1 MKLARNIMIGLVLGI
16 LVGVILNAF
25 LPGLFPVLDK
35 YAFKPVGGI
44 FLNLIKMLVVPIVF
58 FSIAV
63 GTMGISDPKKLGR
76 MGAKTIAFFLM
87 TTMMA
92 ISIAMALAFIVR
104 PGVEGVMRDAAGSG
118 FKAVEPPSIM
128 DTLINIIPANPVAAL
143 AEGNMLQIIAFAFLV
158 GLALAMLGERTKA
171 LANLFEQA
179 NEVMMYLVGVV
190 MLTAPYGAFALIAS
204 AVGGQG
210 RDVLASLGMYF
221 VVVLAALFLHVLITY
236 TPAIALL
243 GRMSPLTFFKGWS
256 PAMVVAFSTSSSN
269 GTLPVSMRTAQE
281 NLGVPKEVSS
291 FVQPLGATVNMDG
304 TAIMQGVATVF
315 IAQITGVDLSLS
327 QCITV
332 VLVAT
337 LASIGTAGV
346 PGVGLIM
353 LAMVLQQVGLPLE
366 PIGLILSVDRILD
379 MTRTAVNI
387 TGDAVCAVFVA
398 RSEESRVPARVYAT
412 AESEAQG

>member
-1 MKLARNIMIGLVLGI
+1 MKLARRIIIGLVSGI
-16 LVGVILNAF
+16 LVGIILNAF
-25 LPGLFPVLDK
+25 LPGLFPAIDR

-44 FLNLIKMLVVPIVF
+44 FLNLIRMLVVPIVF

-76 MGAKTIAFFLM
+76 MGAKTLAFFLM
-87 TTMMA
+87 TTMLA
-92 ISIAMALAFIVR
+92 ISIAMALAFILR
-104 PGVEGVMRDAAGSG
+104 PGIRGVMSDTAGTQ

-128 DTLINIIPANPVAAL
+128 DTVINIIPSNPIAAL

-171 LANLFEQA
+171 LANLFDQA
-179 NEVMMYLVGVV
+179 NEVMMYLVGIV

-236 TPAIALL
+236 TSAITLI

-315 IAQITGVDLSLS
+315 IAQITGIDLSLS
-327 QCITV
+327 QVITV

-379 MTRTAVNI
+379 MTRTAVNV
-387 TGDAVCAVFVA
+387 TGDAVCAVCVA
-398 RSEESRVPARVYAT
+398 RSEERRVPVAG
-412 AESEAQG
+412 AQLE

>member
-1 MKLARNIMIGLVLGI
+1 MTLARNIMIGLVLGI
-16 LVGVILNAF
+16 VVGVILNAF
-25 LPGLFPVLDK
+25 LPGIFPAVDK
-35 YAFKPVGGI
+35 YALKPVGGI

-76 MGAKTIAFFLM
+76 IGAKTITFFLM
-87 TTMMA
+87 TTTIA
-92 ISIAMALAFIVR
+92 VSIAMALAFIVR
-104 PGVEGVMRDAAGSG
+104 PGIEGVMRDAAGG
-118 FKAVEPPSIM
+118 RFKAVEPPSIM
-128 DTLINIIPANPVAAL
+128 DTLINIIPTNPVAAL
-143 AEGNMLQIIAFAFLV
+143 AEGNMLQIIAFALLV
-158 GLALAMLGERTKA
+158 GLALAMLGEKTRT

-210 RDVLASLGMYF
+210 RDVLASLAMYF
-221 VVVLAALFLHVLITY
+221 LVVFGALFLHVLITY
-236 TPAIALL
+236 TPAIAFL
-243 GRMSPLTFFKGWS
+243 GRMNPLTFFKGWS

-269 GTLPVSMRTAQE
+269 GTLPVSMKTAQE
-281 NLGVPKEVSS
+281 NLGVPKEISS

-327 QCITV
+327 QCLTV

-337 LASIGTAGV
+337 IASIGTAGV

-353 LAMVLQQVGLPLE
+353 LAMVLQQVGLSLE
-366 PIGLILSVDRILD
+366 PIGLILSVDRMLD

-387 TGDAVCAVFVA
+387 TGDAICAVYVA
-398 RSEESRVPARVYAT
+398 RSE
-412 AESEAQG
+412 QGRANAKS